1 MTTHK
6 AHSPKAHLQGP
17 IAPLVQRN
25 VATVDSSATLTDV
38 ARTLEQHRCSSVP
51 VLEAGAVI
59 GVLSRTDLLRHG
71 RRDSAGHG
79 APLAPLGAHEAGA
92 LATKPAV
99 VVASDARLSDV
110 AALLVERR
118 IHRVFVVDDSRLTGV
133 FSTLDLLR
141 AIGQQKVTTPIEEV
155 MSTPAFTISV
165 SATLAHATDR
175 LGNAHVSGVCVV
187 DEEGWPVGL
196 FSQREALLAADR
208 PGDTSLEDVMSY
220 ALVCLHGKVP
230 LHRAAT
236 LAAESRARRVLVIEH
251 RHVVGVVTPLD
262 FARAASG

>member
-1 MTTHK
+1 MTT
-6 AHSPKAHLQGP
+6 PKAHLQGS
-17 IAPLVQRN
+17 IASYVQRD
-25 VATVDSSATLTDV
+25 VATVDRSASLADV
-38 ARTLEQHRCSSVP
+38 ARTLEERRCSSVP
-51 VLEAGAVI
+51 VLEGGAVV
-59 GVLSRTDLLRHG
+59 GVISRTDLLRHG

-79 APLAPLGAHEAGA
+79 APLAPLSAHQAGEV
-92 LATKPAV
+92 ATQPAV
-99 VVASDARLSDV
+99 VVHAEARLSEV

-118 IHRVFVVDDSRLTGV
+118 IHRVFVVDDARLTGV
-133 FSTLDLLR
+133 FSTLDLMR
-141 AIGQQKVTTPIEEV
+141 AIGRQKLVTPIDEV
-155 MSTPAFTISV
+155 MSKPVFTISV

-175 LGNAHVSGVCVV
+175 LASAHVSGVCVV

-208 PGDTSLEDVMSY
+208 PGETPLEDVMSY

-230 LHRAAT
+230 LHRAST

-251 RHVVGVVTPLD
+251 RNVVGVVTPLD

>member
-1 MTTHK
+1 MTT
-6 AHSPKAHLQGP
+6 PKAHLQGS
-17 IAPLVQRN
+17 IASYVQRD
-25 VATVDSSATLTDV
+25 VATVDRSASLADV
-38 ARTLEQHRCSSVP
+38 ARTLEERRCSSVP
-51 VLEAGAVI
+51 VLEGGAVV
-59 GVLSRTDLLRHG
+59 GVISRTDLLRHG

-79 APLAPLGAHEAGA
+79 APLAPLSAHQAGEV
-92 LATKPAV
+92 ATQPAV
-99 VVASDARLSDV
+99 VVHAEARLSEV

-118 IHRVFVVDDSRLTGV
+118 IHRVFVVDDARLTGV
-133 FSTLDLLR
+133 FSTLDLMR
-141 AIGQQKVTTPIEEV
+141 AIGRQKLVTPIDEV
-155 MSTPAFTISV
+155 MSKPVFTISV

-175 LGNAHVSGVCVV
+175 LASAHVSGVCVV

-196 FSQREALLAADR
+196 FS
-208 PGDTSLEDVMSY
+208 PGETPLEDVMSY

-251 RHVVGVVTPLD
+251 RNVVGVVTPLD